1 MEEVQED
8 GGGEDEV
15 EEGADVG
22 VGGEYCGDGG
32 EAGGE
37 ADRGDGSEDGRECVA
52 KGGGRRDCGVRRDGD
67 GPGGW
72 QEDG

>member
-1 MEEVQED
+1 MEEVDED
-8 GGGEDEV
+8 GRVEDEV
-15 EEGADVG
+15 EEGANVG
-22 VGGEYCGDGG
+22 VDG